1 MIGSITPGNS
11 YGYTGTGQSLPRGGN
26 DFARTTVS
34 VPEKGNETPADR
46 TEQSPQ
52 GRAELSAEA
61 VPLRRVE
68 ARQAAEDVRLEP
80 FRADEMPLQTAK
92 ALSVFAAVSAS
103 ADDSTQS
110 GTLAGIDLIV

>member
-1 MIGSITPGNS
+1 MIGGITPGNS
-11 YGYTGTGQSLPRGGN
+11 YGYTGTGQGLSRDRN
-26 DFARTTVS
+26 EFARTTVS
-34 VPEKGNETPADR
+34 VPEKGTETLADR
-46 TEQSPQ
+46 TEQSPSA
-52 GRAELSAEA
+52 RPELSPEA

-92 ALSVFAAVSAS
+92 ALSVFAAVSTAGDES
-103 ADDSTQS
+103 IQS

>member
-11 YGYTGTGQSLPRGGN
+11 YGYAGTGQGLSRDRNEFG
-26 DFARTTVS
+26 RTTVS
-34 VPEKGNETPADR
+34 VPEKGTETPADR
-46 TEQSPQ
+46 TEQSSP
-52 GRAELSAEA
+52 GMAELSAEA

-68 ARQAAEDVRLEP
+68 ARQAAEDVRLES
-80 FRADEMPLQTAK
+80 FRADEIPLQTAR

-103 ADDSTQS
+103 GDDSTQS